1 MDIQARNDMTNLLL
15 ELRKDRTILITTHF
29 MEEADN
35 LADRVIMLNDG
46 QTVFD
51 GSNTL
56 IELKQ
61 RYGMIQL
68 INALTVSLI
77 QSRKGQKK
85 CLRLLLNKE
94 VKANEFRQE
103 VEEQLKDVIDEVILN
118 NIDGNQLTYQVK
130 AKDFAKLLTFL
141 NKHKSTLEID
151 EVSLSNSSIEDIFE
165 Q

>member
-1 MDIQARNDMTNLLL
+1 M
-15 ELRKDRTILITTHF
+15 
-29 MEEADN
+29 
-35 LADRVIMLNDG
+35 
-46 QTVFD
+46 
-51 GSNTL
+51 
-56 IELKQ
+56 
-61 RYGMIQL
+61 
-68 INALTVSLI
+68 
-77 QSRKGQKK
+77 
-85 CLRLLLNKE
+85 LNKE
-94 VKANEFRQE
+94 VKANEFRQV